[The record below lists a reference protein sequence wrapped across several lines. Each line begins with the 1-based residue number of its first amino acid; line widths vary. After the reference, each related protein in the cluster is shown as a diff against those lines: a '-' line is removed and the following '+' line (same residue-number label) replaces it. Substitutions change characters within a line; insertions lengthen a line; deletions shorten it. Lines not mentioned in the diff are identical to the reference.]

1 MARII
6 KSSDNKI
13 KRGYIWSVYLRPGVG
28 SEVAKKRPSLI
39 VSNNAVNKIS
49 PTVIIIPL
57 SSQTYKILGPE
68 RLFIAKKESKLAK
81 DSVILVTQ
89 IRAIDKT
96 RLIKPISSISKVKLQ
111 EVEEAIKIVLDLRG
125 ENYLQ

>member
-13 KRGYIWSVYLRPGVG
+13 KRGYIWTVDLRSGIG
-28 SEVAKKRPSLI
+28 SEVTKKRPSLI
-39 VSNNAVNKIS
+39 VSNNTVNNIS
-49 PTVIIIPL
+49 PTVVIIPL
-57 SSQTYKILGPE
+57 SSQIYKILGPE

-96 RLIKPISSISKVKLQ
+96 RLIKPISLISKDKLR
-111 EVEEAIKIVLDLRG
+111 EVEEAIRIVLDLK
-125 ENYLQ
+125 ENSFLQ

>member
-1 MARII
+1 MARI
-6 KSSDNKI
+6 
-13 KRGYIWSVYLRPGVG
+13 KRGDLWTADLRPGQG
-28 SEVAKKRPSLI
+28 FEVSKKRPCLI
-39 VSNNAVNKIS
+39 VSNNAVNNIS
-49 PTVIIIPL
+49 PTVVIIPL
-57 SSQTYKILGPE
+57 SSQAYKILGPE

-96 RLIKPISSISKVKLQ
+96 RLIKLISSVSNDKLK
-111 EVEEAIKIVLDLRG
+111 EVEEAIKIVLDLTG

>member
-1 MARII
+1 MARID
-6 KSSDNKI
+6 KSPRNI
-13 KRGYIWSVYLRPGVG
+13 KRGDLWTADLRPGQG
-28 SEVAKKRPSLI
+28 FEVSKKRPCVI
-39 VSNNAVNKIS
+39 VSNNTVNKIS
-49 PTVIIIPL
+49 PTVVIIPL
-57 SSQTYKILGPE
+57 SSQTYKVLGPE
-68 RLFIAKKESKLAK
+68 RLFITKKESKLAK

-96 RLIKPISSISKVKLQ
+96 RLIRPIGSISKAKLQ